1 MSLPSYLIR
10 MHGCVKVI
18 KYEKDAVKQS
28 DLQNAKDIAGRRND
42 SYVSFVTA
50 NASLYR
56 DKGAKR
62 RRAYML
68 NGRQIEN
75 DETTALLQSTLKLL
89 LKYGAIRMLDV
100 ALHCENVD
108 VSLSVS

>member
-28 DLQNAKDIAGRRND
+28 DLQHAKDVAGRRND

-75 DETTALLQSTLKLL
+75 DETTALLQSTFKLL
-89 LKYGAIRMLDV
+89 LKYRAIRMLDI
-100 ALHCENVD
+100 ALHCEDVD